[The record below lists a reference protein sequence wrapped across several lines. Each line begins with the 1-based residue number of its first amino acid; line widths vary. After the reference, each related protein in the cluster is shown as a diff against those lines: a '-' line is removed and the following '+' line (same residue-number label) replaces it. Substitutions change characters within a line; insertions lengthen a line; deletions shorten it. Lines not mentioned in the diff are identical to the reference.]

1 MAKTYKQIK
10 REIRELEA
18 LKENGTIQTGY
29 ALKEVVRTAGHGEYE
44 GTGRYELV
52 PTYGAAN
59 VNTKIEKRIDALKNL
74 KAYKEGKA
82 IEDAK
87 AEAKKRE
94 AKAKRY
100 KKELAELNERRAY
113 LEKWLAEYEA

>member
-1 MAKTYKQIK
+1 MTKTYKQIK

-18 LKENGTIQTGY
+18 LKENGTVQTGY
-29 ALKEVVRTAGHGEYE
+29 TLKEIARTVGHGEYE

-59 VNTKIEKRIDALKNL
+59 VNTKIEKRINALKNL

-82 IEDAK
+82 IEDTK

-100 KKELAELNERRAY
+100 RKELAELKARKAY
-113 LEKWLAEYEA
+113 LEAWLAENE